1 MEAGL
6 FHVTGLIP
14 VLGAHEPWPEYPSL
28 IMWKLN
34 HLACANTSTLDGNTP
49 VNLKFHKTPSLQLPA
64 GTENAASRNARLN
77 VLANSLAL
85 ITKNQPEQAAQ
96 RTLGARS
103 PGEGLPH
110 YLVNLPPKHIGT
122 HISRTT
128 KSTTLQETPN
138 HTP

>member
-28 IMWKLN
+28 IMWTLN

-64 GTENAASRNARLN
+64 GTENAASRNACLY
-77 VLANSLAL
+77 VLEKLKHTYTPSQTTDPLAA
-85 ITKNQPEQAAQ
+85 INK
-96 RTLGARS
+96 
-103 PGEGLPH
+103 
-110 YLVNLPPKHIGT
+110 
-122 HISRTT
+122 
-128 KSTTLQETPN
+128 
-138 HTP
+138 